1 MQLLLSDCSASNMSS
16 SAWLATYNC
25 VLHFLTHQQTHQSQY
40 YNAAQ
45 QHIWAQH
52 VGQTHPMIPAN
63 VLPAY
68 SGLAFLAFGLNM
80 VDCGNLLGQRLRP
93 ARPAAKKV
101 TFTDDGLVATHP
113 VDRTF
118 TL

>member
-1 MQLLLSDCSASNMSS
+1 MLVVTSVCFTFGTS
-16 SAWLATYNC
+16 TK
-25 VLHFLTHQQTHQSQY
+25 HQNQY
-40 YNAAQ
+40 CNAAQ
-45 QHIWAQH
+45 QQMCIQH
-52 VGQTHPMIPAN
+52 AGQTHPMIPAK
-63 VLPAY
+63 VLLAH

-101 TFTDDGLVATHP
+101 TFSDDGLVSTHP

>member
-1 MQLLLSDCSASNMSS
+1 MCIQHAEHMHPTTPAKVLLAL
-16 SAWLATYNC
+16 
-25 VLHFLTHQQTHQSQY
+25 
-40 YNAAQ
+40 
-45 QHIWAQH
+45 
-52 VGQTHPMIPAN
+52 
-63 VLPAY
+63 

-101 TFTDDGLVATHP
+101 TFSGDGLVATHP